1 MHNPIRILS
10 IDDEPDIRY
19 ALKAIFDFEGWI
31 ALMAP
36 DVPVGLKL
44 FQQYQPDLVLIDYHL
59 PNING
64 IEGVRRLRNLSST
77 VPILVFTI
85 DESQEVAN
93 RFLEAGATDFALKP
107 IKAPDLISRIHL
119 HIRLLE
125 SQKKP
130 ETLKELP
137 LAKGIG
143 LPTLQRIMEFFQGQK
158 TFLTVNQIA
167 DSTGFAYQTTYRYLQ
182 YMVSV
187 DLAEVCSTYGK
198 IGRPKQGYRLK
209 SQARRENHL
218 RHEPECG

>member
-1 MHNPIRILS
+1 MNNPIKILS

-19 ALKAIFDFEGWI
+19 ALKAIFDFEGWV

-36 DVPVGLKL
+36 DVPAGLTL
-44 FQQYQPDLVLIDYHL
+44 FQQNNPDLVLIDYHL

-125 SQKKP
+125 SEKKP
-130 ETLKELP
+130 ETLEELP
-137 LAKGIG
+137 PAKGIG
-143 LPTLQRIMEFFQGQK
+143 LPTLHRIMEFFQGKK
-158 TFLTVNQIA
+158 TFLTVDQVANN
-167 DSTGFAYQTTYRYLQ
+167 TGFAYQTTYRYLQ

-187 DLAEVCSTYGK
+187 DLAEICNTYGK
-198 IGRPKQGYRLK
+198 IGRSKQGYRLK
-209 SQARRENHL
+209 GKACGVDQL
-218 RHEPECG
+218 RHV

>member
-19 ALKAIFDFEGWI
+19 ALKAIFDFEGWN

-44 FQQYQPDLVLIDYHL
+44 FQQYEPDLVLIDYHL
-59 PNING
+59 PNVNG

-125 SQKKP
+125 SERAP
-130 ETLKELP
+130 DTLENLP

-143 LPTLQRIMEFFQGQK
+143 LPTLHRIMEFFQGQK
-158 TFLTVNQIA
+158 TFLTVNQVA

-187 DLAEVCSTYGK
+187 GLAEICNTYGK

-209 SQARRENHL
+209 SQAHRENHL
-218 RHEPECG
+218 RHAPEW

>member
-1 MHNPIRILS
+1 MHNPIKILS

-19 ALKAIFDFEGWI
+19 ALKAIFDFEGWV

-36 DVPVGLKL
+36 DVSVGLKL
-44 FQQYQPDLVLIDYHL
+44 FQQYRPDLVLIDYHL
-59 PNING
+59 PNVNG
-64 IEGVRRLRNLSST
+64 IEGVRRLRDLSST

-125 SQKKP
+125 SEKKP
-130 ETLKELP
+130 ETLEELP
-137 LAKGIG
+137 PAKGIG
-143 LPTLQRIMEFFQGQK
+143 LPTLQRIMEFFQGKK
-158 TFLTVNQIA
+158 TFLTVDQVANN
-167 DSTGFAYQTTYRYLQ
+167 TGFAYQTTYRYLQ

-187 DLAEVCSTYGK
+187 DLAEVCNTYGK

-209 SQARRENHL
+209 GKACGVDQL
-218 RHEPECG
+218 RHV